1 MYIDDIARSRP
12 LIGTPYTFF
21 QIKIHCANET
31 VQECAEG
38 RTTIYSPSHLEILK
52 NRVTLKHK
60 RNVKFC

>member
-12 LIGTPYTFF
+12 LIGTPYTFSN
-21 QIKIHCANET
+21 QNSNANET